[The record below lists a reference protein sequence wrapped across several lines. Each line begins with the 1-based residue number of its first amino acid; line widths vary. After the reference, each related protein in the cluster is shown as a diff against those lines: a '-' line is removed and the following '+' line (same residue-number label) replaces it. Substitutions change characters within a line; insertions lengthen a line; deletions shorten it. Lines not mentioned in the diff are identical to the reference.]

1 MPGTW
6 PFKAVEPQRG
16 NAVTVESSVEGAAL
30 KEQLQ
35 REQERLAN
43 LHAQLRAVDEELE
56 ALGER
61 REKFELLDHVCLS
74 LDKLEELGA
83 ADLFWGTATDPAAA
97 SNQLVKAREKT
108 AEFRAEVAVIEER
121 RKQFIGQILEQDD
134 VLVDL
139 NDEWEELQEQEEA
152 RKLEWVVEREAEPTP
167 LRRLVMPWTRGCE
180 EDRLFQRNLL
190 AAVAASLVVGILVS
204 LVELPIPDRADLL
217 EVPDRVAK
225 VIETRPKPPPA
236 KTVPDEPPPVEE
248 IPEPEP
254 VMAEEQPV
262 EDIPEV
268 ITPPAMI
275 AEQKETPK
283 ESVSSKG
290 LLAFRDSFAKRAKAS
305 PSAALGARARVGN
318 AGDAA
323 VGRPE
328 RAMVTTQAPGSSGGI
343 NLAALSRDA
352 GGGAGGQQMTGV
364 AVSQVAS
371 SIGGDGSADRPLS
384 GGPGAGRTDE
394 EIQIVF
400 DRYKASLYRLYN
412 RELRKDPTLRGQL
425 ILRLTIE
432 PDGSVSMCMLHDSDM
447 DAPTLADQ
455 VVLRVQ
461 GFDFGAK
468 ENITAMTIIYP
479 IDFLPAA

>member
-1 MPGTW
+1 VS
-6 PFKAVEPQRG
+6 VE
-16 NAVTVESSVEGAAL
+16 NSVEGAAL
-30 KEQLQ
+30 KEQLD
-35 REQERLAN
+35 REQERLAS
-43 LHAQLRAVDEELE
+43 LHAELRAIDQELE

-61 REKFELLDHVCLS
+61 REQFELLDHVCTS
-74 LDKLEELGA
+74 LDSLEQLGA
-83 ADLFWGTATDPAAA
+83 ADLFWGTTADPAATA
-97 SNQLVKAREKT
+97 RQLATVREQT
-108 AEFRAEVAVIEER
+108 AEFWTEVAAIEER
-121 RKQFIGQILEQDD
+121 RKGFIARILEQDD
-134 VLVDL
+134 VLADL
-139 NDEWEELQEQEEA
+139 NEDWEEQKEQEEA
-152 RKLEWVVEREAEPTP
+152 QKFEWVLEREAEPTP
-167 LRRLVMPWTRGCE
+167 LRRIVMPWLRGCE
-180 EDRLFQRNLL
+180 EDRLFHRNLL
-190 AAVAASLVVGILVS
+190 AAVAASLVLGILVS
-204 LVELPIPDRADLL
+204 LVELPIPDRAELL

-236 KTVPDEPPPVEE
+236 QPVPEEPPLPEE

-254 VMAEEQPV
+254 VMAEEQPP
-262 EDIPEV
+262 EEIPEV
-268 ITPPAMI
+268 VEPPAKV
-275 AEQKETPK
+275 AEQTQKPK
-283 ESVSSKG
+283 ESARSKG
-290 LLAFRDSFAKRAKAS
+290 LLAFRDSFAKRAKVS

-318 AGDAA
+318 AGDASI
-323 VGRPE
+323 GRPE

-343 NLAALSRDA
+343 NLADLSRDA

-425 ILRLTIE
+425 VLRLTIE

-447 DAPTLADQ
+447 GAPILAEQ
-455 VVLRVQ
+455 VVTRVQ